1 MQDDDVMTEWGL
13 MPPPTAPAQVRAQ
26 SLRRPKNVQPQITN
40 NVAAQEPVSTQPDP
54 YGPPSSAQ
62 SPQPRGRSGLVQ
74 QAQGALPGLY
84 AEQEKAMGPQDYSG
98 MQNYAKQRGAEG
110 QHALLLSLAA
120 QAAGKE
126 FEPVGGAMLKRAMA
140 ARDPLKTSTG
150 FITDQGE
157 HIEDAQLRADQ
168 RLKQVSAQIARNE
181 QIIQSAAT
189 AEEKELARQ
198 ETLALKREQ
207 MEATMEM
214 RRLTA
219 AVAQGARAD
228 RRGDRDLAQGQ
239 KVGAAAYD
247 DYMRN
252 TKDQQTQVN
261 AYQNLQAT
269 AKRTDAA
276 SDLSFIFQYMKMLD
290 PGSVVRESEYAT
302 AQNARG
308 VPDAIRNMHNQV
320 LEGRRLTPTQR
331 EQFLGTAGNL
341 AAQAEQQMGTRR
353 ADLARQLEA
362 NRVDPSVYLPG
373 YAPPDAGPPQG
384 AVRVRGAQPAAPA
397 AAPDAPPP
405 GAVRPKGAR

>member
-26 SLRRPKNVQPQITN
+26 SLRKPKNVQPQITN

-168 RLKQVSAQIARNE
+168 RLKQISAQIARNE

-189 AEEKELARQ
+189 AEEKERAQQDAQQWKVLQFEALQEQRRATNAIAQQGIELRRDSLAQQQAAR
-198 ETLALKREQ
+198 
-207 MEATMEM
+207 EATAATRNQGNATVRKEMAEAAGMEESLAGATEALRTASGGGTGWVAGMVQEKLPGGEALVGKM
-214 RRLTA
+214 R
-219 AVAQGARAD
+219 
-228 RRGDRDLAQGQ
+228 
-239 KVGAAAYD
+239 D
-247 DYMRN
+247 DP
-252 TKDQQTQVN
+252 TKNAIQQMTYV
-261 AYQNLQAT
+261 T
-269 AKRTDAA
+269 
-276 SDLSFIFQYMKMLD
+276 
-290 PGSVVRESEYAT
+290 
-302 AQNARG
+302 
-308 VPDAIRNMHNQV
+308 DAIRHARF
-320 LEGRRLTPTQR
+320 GSALTATEKASAHQ
-331 EQFLGTAGNL
+331 
-341 AAQAEQQMGTRR
+341 
-353 ADLARQLEA
+353 
-362 NRVDPSVYLPG
+362 YLPSPYDDHAALIRKAEG
-373 YAPPDAGPPQG
+373 LQDLIRENNRRIRQEFGRAGAEGFGPNGERLPQPG
-384 AVRVRGAQPAAPA
+384 APA
-397 AAPDAPPP
+397 AAPSVKQRAAGYLGAP
-405 GAVRPKGAR
+405 